1 MTSPL
6 HSRPSRIRVAALIC
20 AVTVT
25 TLLAACSS
33 PAPGASGAGSSV
45 PAHPSSA
52 PSKPAPVAAINVCG
66 LVPIDTVARASG
78 LDLSSSTPDPSS
90 TAAGIFGCSYDS
102 GDGSSNADLES
113 QLDVSVYVSGAFT
126 IKILKDALDASAS
139 ADAPTVPVSGIGDE
153 AYASAGGFVAKFGS
167 HLIKVSGLSS
177 DLNADHSE
185 SQAVAAAFI
194 TAIGS

>member
-1 MTSPL
+1 M
-6 HSRPSRIRVAALIC
+6 
-20 AVTVT
+20 
-25 TLLAACSS
+25 
-33 PAPGASGAGSSV
+33 
-45 PAHPSSA
+45 
-52 PSKPAPVAAINVCG
+52 AAINVCG

-126 IKILKDALDASAS
+126 IKILKDSLDASAS

-167 HLIKVSGLSS
+167 HLIKVSGLSF